1 PAGRH
6 RSLDPLGLVG
16 PPHRCDLAGAG
27 PAHPTDRHRSPGR
40 SRHRH
45 PGRPARVA
53 LAGAAQ
59 PGAIGGGDPVHD
71 PLAGAVRPAGPLH
84 RTDRGHRR
92 DRPGQLHHPDPGPQ
106 HRGRPGRR
114 AGRDPGGS
122 HRHGLPAG
130 HALAVFAVS
139 IFEEVVRWFLDP
151 AHWDGTFGIPNRLW
165 EHVQMSFLATLTAA
179 VLALP
184 VGVLLGH
191 YGRFGNL
198 AINVSNVGRALPS
211 FGILVL
217 AVPLFGIGAAPA
229 FIALVAL
236 AIPPIVTNSYV
247 GMRDV
252 DPDLQEAA
260 RGLGMREHVALLR
273 V

>member
-1 PAGRH
+1 
-6 RSLDPLGLVG
+6 
-16 PPHRCDLAGAG
+16 
-27 PAHPTDRHRSPGR
+27 
-40 SRHRH
+40 
-45 PGRPARVA
+45 
-53 LAGAAQ
+53 
-59 PGAIGGGDPVHD
+59 
-71 PLAGAVRPAGPLH
+71 
-84 RTDRGHRR
+84 
-92 DRPGQLHHPDPGPQ
+92 
-106 HRGRPGRR
+106 
-114 AGRDPGGS
+114 
-122 HRHGLPAG
+122 
-130 HALAVFAVS
+130 VS
-139 IFEEVVRWFLDP
+139 IFGEVLRWFLDP

-165 EHVQMSFLATLTAA
+165 EHLQMSFLATLTAA

-184 VGVLLGH
+184 VGVVLGH

-198 AINVSNVGRALPS
+198 AINLSNVGRALPS

-252 DPDLQEAA
+252 DPELKEAA

-273 V
+273 VEMPVALPVIMAGIRTAGVQVVATATLAAVVAWGGLGRFIVDGFAQRDDVQIFAGAILVAVLAMFAELALAGLQWLATPRPMRASMRWFSRPGRTDELVLQGG

>member
-1 PAGRH
+1 
-6 RSLDPLGLVG
+6 
-16 PPHRCDLAGAG
+16 
-27 PAHPTDRHRSPGR
+27 
-40 SRHRH
+40 
-45 PGRPARVA
+45 
-53 LAGAAQ
+53 
-59 PGAIGGGDPVHD
+59 
-71 PLAGAVRPAGPLH
+71 VR
-84 RTDRGHRR
+84 
-92 DRPGQLHHPDPGPQ
+92 
-106 HRGRPGRR
+106 
-114 AGRDPGGS
+114 
-122 HRHGLPAG
+122 
-130 HALAVFAVS
+130 

-252 DPDLQEAA
+252 DPELKEAA

-273 V
+273 VEMPVALPVIMAGIRTAGVQVVATATLAAVVAWGGLGRFIVDGFAQRDDVQIFAGAILVAALAMVAELALAGLQWLATPRPMRASMRWFSRPGRTDELVLQGG

>member
-1 PAGRH
+1 
-6 RSLDPLGLVG
+6 
-16 PPHRCDLAGAG
+16 
-27 PAHPTDRHRSPGR
+27 
-40 SRHRH
+40 
-45 PGRPARVA
+45 
-53 LAGAAQ
+53 
-59 PGAIGGGDPVHD
+59 
-71 PLAGAVRPAGPLH
+71 
-84 RTDRGHRR
+84 
-92 DRPGQLHHPDPGPQ
+92 
-106 HRGRPGRR
+106 
-114 AGRDPGGS
+114 
-122 HRHGLPAG
+122 
-130 HALAVFAVS
+130 VS

-252 DPDLQEAA
+252 DPELKEAA

-273 V
+273 VEMPVALPVIMAGIRTAGVQVVATATLAAVVAWGGLGRFIVDGFAQRDDVQIFAGAILVAALAMVAELALAGLQWLATPRPMRASMRWFSRPGRTDELVLQGG

>member
-1 PAGRH
+1 M
-6 RSLDPLGLVG
+6 
-16 PPHRCDLAGAG
+16 
-27 PAHPTDRHRSPGR
+27 
-40 SRHRH
+40 
-45 PGRPARVA
+45 
-53 LAGAAQ
+53 
-59 PGAIGGGDPVHD
+59 
-71 PLAGAVRPAGPLH
+71 
-84 RTDRGHRR
+84 
-92 DRPGQLHHPDPGPQ
+92 
-106 HRGRPGRR
+106 
-114 AGRDPGGS
+114 
-122 HRHGLPAG
+122 
-130 HALAVFAVS
+130 S

-252 DPDLQEAA
+252 DPELKEAA

-273 V
+273 VEMPVALPVIMAGIRTAGVQVVATATLAAVVAWGGLGRFIVDGFAQRDDVQIFAGAILVAALAMVAELALAGLQWLATPRPMRASMRWFSRPGRTDELVLQGG

>member
-1 PAGRH
+1 M
-6 RSLDPLGLVG
+6 
-16 PPHRCDLAGAG
+16 
-27 PAHPTDRHRSPGR
+27 
-40 SRHRH
+40 
-45 PGRPARVA
+45 
-53 LAGAAQ
+53 
-59 PGAIGGGDPVHD
+59 
-71 PLAGAVRPAGPLH
+71 
-84 RTDRGHRR
+84 
-92 DRPGQLHHPDPGPQ
+92 
-106 HRGRPGRR
+106 
-114 AGRDPGGS
+114 
-122 HRHGLPAG
+122 
-130 HALAVFAVS
+130 S

-247 GMRDV
+247 GMRDG
-252 DPDLQEAA
+252 DPELKEAA

-273 V
+273 VEMPVALPVIMAGIRTAGVQVVATATLAAVVAWGGLGRFIVDGFAQRDDVQIFAGAILVAALAMVAELALAGLQWLATPRPMRASMRWFSRPGRTDELVLQGG

>member
-1 PAGRH
+1 M
-6 RSLDPLGLVG
+6 
-16 PPHRCDLAGAG
+16 
-27 PAHPTDRHRSPGR
+27 
-40 SRHRH
+40 
-45 PGRPARVA
+45 
-53 LAGAAQ
+53 
-59 PGAIGGGDPVHD
+59 
-71 PLAGAVRPAGPLH
+71 
-84 RTDRGHRR
+84 
-92 DRPGQLHHPDPGPQ
+92 
-106 HRGRPGRR
+106 
-114 AGRDPGGS
+114 
-122 HRHGLPAG
+122 
-130 HALAVFAVS
+130 S

-252 DPDLQEAA
+252 DPELKEAA

-273 V
+273 VEMPVALPVIMAGIRTDGVQVVATATLAAVVAWGGLGRFIVDGFAQRDDVQIFAGAILVAALAMVAELALAGLQWLATPRPMRASMRWFSRPGRTDELVLQGG

>member
-1 PAGRH
+1 M
-6 RSLDPLGLVG
+6 
-16 PPHRCDLAGAG
+16 
-27 PAHPTDRHRSPGR
+27 
-40 SRHRH
+40 
-45 PGRPARVA
+45 
-53 LAGAAQ
+53 
-59 PGAIGGGDPVHD
+59 
-71 PLAGAVRPAGPLH
+71 
-84 RTDRGHRR
+84 
-92 DRPGQLHHPDPGPQ
+92 
-106 HRGRPGRR
+106 
-114 AGRDPGGS
+114 
-122 HRHGLPAG
+122 
-130 HALAVFAVS
+130 S

-198 AINVSNVGRALPS
+198 AINVSNVGRAVPS

-252 DPDLQEAA
+252 DPELKEAA

-273 V
+273 VEMPVALPVIMAGIRTAGVQVVATATLAAVVAWGGLGRFIVDGFAQRDDVQIFAGAILVAALAMVAELALAGLQWLATPRPMRASMRWFSRPGRTDELVLQGG

>member
-1 PAGRH
+1 
-6 RSLDPLGLVG
+6 
-16 PPHRCDLAGAG
+16 
-27 PAHPTDRHRSPGR
+27 
-40 SRHRH
+40 
-45 PGRPARVA
+45 
-53 LAGAAQ
+53 
-59 PGAIGGGDPVHD
+59 
-71 PLAGAVRPAGPLH
+71 
-84 RTDRGHRR
+84 
-92 DRPGQLHHPDPGPQ
+92 
-106 HRGRPGRR
+106 
-114 AGRDPGGS
+114 
-122 HRHGLPAG
+122 
-130 HALAVFAVS
+130 VS
-139 IFEEVVRWFLDP
+139 IFGEVLRWFLDP

-184 VGVLLGH
+184 VGVVLGH

-252 DPDLQEAA
+252 DPELKEAA
-260 RGLGMREHVALLR
+260 RGLGMREHIALLR
-273 V
+273 VEMPVALPVIMAGIRTAGVQVVATATLAAVVAWGGLGRFIVDGFAQRDDVQIFAGAILVAALALLAELALAGLQWLATPRPMRASMRWFSRPGRTDELVLQGG

>member
-1 PAGRH
+1 
-6 RSLDPLGLVG
+6 
-16 PPHRCDLAGAG
+16 
-27 PAHPTDRHRSPGR
+27 
-40 SRHRH
+40 
-45 PGRPARVA
+45 
-53 LAGAAQ
+53 
-59 PGAIGGGDPVHD
+59 
-71 PLAGAVRPAGPLH
+71 
-84 RTDRGHRR
+84 
-92 DRPGQLHHPDPGPQ
+92 
-106 HRGRPGRR
+106 
-114 AGRDPGGS
+114 
-122 HRHGLPAG
+122 
-130 HALAVFAVS
+130 
-139 IFEEVVRWFLDP
+139 
-151 AHWDGTFGIPNRLW
+151 
-165 EHVQMSFLATLTAA
+165 MSFLATLTAA

-252 DPDLQEAA
+252 DPELKEAA

-273 V
+273 VEMPVALPVIMAGIRTDGVQVVATATLAAVVAWGGLGRFIVDGFAQRDDVQIFAGAILVAALAMVAELALAGLQWLATPRPMRASMRWFSRPGRTDELVLQGG

>member
-1 PAGRH
+1 MLF
-6 RSLDPLGLVG
+6 RS
-16 PPHRCDLAGAG
+16 
-27 PAHPTDRHRSPGR
+27 
-40 SRHRH
+40 
-45 PGRPARVA
+45 
-53 LAGAAQ
+53 
-59 PGAIGGGDPVHD
+59 
-71 PLAGAVRPAGPLH
+71 
-84 RTDRGHRR
+84 
-92 DRPGQLHHPDPGPQ
+92 
-106 HRGRPGRR
+106 
-114 AGRDPGGS
+114 
-122 HRHGLPAG
+122 
-130 HALAVFAVS
+130 
-139 IFEEVVRWFLDP
+139 EVVRWFLDP

-252 DPDLQEAA
+252 DPELKEAA

-273 V
+273 VEMPVALPVIMAGIRTAGVQVVATATLAAVVAWGGLGRFIVDGFAQRDDVQIFAGAILVAALAMVAELALAGLQWLATPRPMRASMRWFSRPGRTDELVLQGG

>member
-1 PAGRH
+1 M
-6 RSLDPLGLVG
+6 
-16 PPHRCDLAGAG
+16 
-27 PAHPTDRHRSPGR
+27 
-40 SRHRH
+40 
-45 PGRPARVA
+45 
-53 LAGAAQ
+53 
-59 PGAIGGGDPVHD
+59 
-71 PLAGAVRPAGPLH
+71 
-84 RTDRGHRR
+84 
-92 DRPGQLHHPDPGPQ
+92 
-106 HRGRPGRR
+106 
-114 AGRDPGGS
+114 
-122 HRHGLPAG
+122 
-130 HALAVFAVS
+130 S
-139 IFEEVVRWFLDP
+139 IFEEVLRWFLDP

-184 VGVLLGH
+184 VGVVLGH

-252 DPDLQEAA
+252 DPELKEAA

-273 V
+273 VEMPVALPVIMAGIRTAGVQVVATATLAAVVAWGGLGRFIVDGFAQRDDVQIFAGAILVAVLAMLAELALAGLQWLATPRPMRASIRWFSRPMRTDELVLQGG